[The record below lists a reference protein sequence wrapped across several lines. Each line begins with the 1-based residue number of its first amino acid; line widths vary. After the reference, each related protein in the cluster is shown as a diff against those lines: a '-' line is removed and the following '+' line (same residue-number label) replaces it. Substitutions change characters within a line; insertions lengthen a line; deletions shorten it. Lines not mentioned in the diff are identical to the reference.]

1 MNFHP
6 QLQLVA
12 RRIGGGL
19 ARTGMWS
26 RLARVGRMT
35 QLLVCLVA
43 ALTWC
48 STLKGTETDTPMDF
62 QVKAAFLVNFPKFV
76 DWKPGTFA
84 DTNTPI
90 VVGIYGDDNM
100 AGEFERMIEGGRAV
114 EGRPIVLQRITSE
127 QQITNCQV
135 LFIARSERHRTKAV
149 IEKTKGTGV
158 LTVGETEDFL
168 EEGGIINMVPR
179 DRKIRLQVN
188 LSVARDAQLNISARL
203 LKVADVV
210 KGKPD

>member
-1 MNFHP
+1 MNIHP
-6 QLQLVA
+6 QLQIVA
-12 RRIGGGL
+12 RQTGGGL
-19 ARTGMWS
+19 VRFGMWH
-26 RLARVGRMT
+26 RLATVARMA
-35 QLLVCLVA
+35 CMVA
-43 ALTWC
+43 SVVATVAWG
-48 STLKGTETDTPMDF
+48 STVNAADADTPMDY

-84 DTNTPI
+84 DTNSPI
-90 VVGIYGDDNM
+90 TVGIYGDDNI

-114 EGRPIVLQRITSE
+114 EGRPIVLERITSE

-135 LFIARSERHRTKAV
+135 LFIARSERHRTRAV
-149 IEKTKGTGV
+149 IEKTKGSSV

-188 LSVARDAQLNISARL
+188 LGTARDSHLNISARL

-210 KGKPD
+210 KGKPE

>member
-12 RRIGGGL
+12 RRTGGDL
-19 ARTGMWS
+19 MRTGMWS
-26 RLARVGRMT
+26 GLARVVRVT
-35 QLLVCLVA
+35 RLFVCIVA

-48 STLKGTETDTPMDF
+48 SALKATETDTPMDY

-76 DWKPGTFA
+76 DWKAGTFA
-84 DTNTPI
+84 DTNSPI

-149 IEKTKGTGV
+149 IERTRGSGV

-188 LSVARDAQLNISARL
+188 LGEARDAHLNISARL

-210 KGKPD
+210 KGKPE